1 MQKYNLC
8 LFKPG
13 APRWKI
19 MDAHLEVME
28 SLRWAFEA
36 CGVECSVRH
45 NELDLSRRNIVFG
58 WIVAAQINQLRGLP
72 PGSILYN
79 FEQFSALESPDA
91 VTAQMLKPFGIWDYS
106 AANLGYWQR
115 SGIAAFH
122 APVSYAPT
130 LRRIPRAAEPDI
142 DALFVGAAG
151 AVRSEKLLGIA
162 STEARPSVAVLLN
175 FWGPLRDEL
184 IGRSRL
190 LLNVSSES
198 PRLRI
203 FEVARVSYYLANGLP
218 VLCERVPGVHVEAD
232 LLDAVAWADKAEL
245 GAVCARLLA
254 DPAALAALGQRGFDI
269 FSRRDARQVVRDWL
283 AREGQVLPA

>member
-1 MQKYNLC
+1 MQSYNLC

-13 APRWKI
+13 SPRWKI

-28 SLRWAFEA
+28 SLRWGLEA
-36 CGVECSVRH
+36 LGIECSVRY

-91 VTAQMLKPFGIWDYS
+91 ATVQMLRPFRIWDYS
-106 AANLGYWQR
+106 AANLDYWR
-115 SGIAAFH
+115 RAGIDAFH

-130 LRRIPRAAEPDI
+130 LERIPRVPAPDI

-151 AVRSEKLLGIA
+151 PVRSEKLLSIA
-162 STEARPSVAVLLN
+162 SSEARPSVAVLLN

-184 IGRSRL
+184 LGRSRL

-203 FEVARVSYYLANGLP
+203 FEVARVSYYLANRLP
-218 VLCERVPGVHVEAD
+218 VLCERVPGVHVEPD
-232 LLDAVAWADKAEL
+232 LLEAVAWASKEEL
-245 GAVCARLLA
+245 PEVAMRLLA
-254 DPAALAALGQRGFDI
+254 DPVALAELGQRGFEL
-269 FSRRDARQVVRDWL
+269 FSRRDVRQVLRDWL
-283 AREGQVLPA
+283 AQEQAALA